1 MLLTLLQNRE
11 PAPAGGGRLAGF
23 EMAGGGVY
31 RETSFK
37 PILQRVLEAKAPKVK
52 PTKERAAKRA
62 KAIEQ
67 KAAIAVVNGG
77 NEQALRALEQEWREQ
92 RPFIPAQ
99 ARGIPMDE
107 LFAAQI
113 AFRIAQM
120 QLLDDDDEDAIT
132 AILLS

>member
-1 MLLTLLQNRE
+1 MLLTLLQSQGA
-11 PAPAGGGRLAGF
+11 APVAPPRLAGF
-23 EMAGGGVY
+23 EMVGGKAY

-52 PTKERAAKRA
+52 PPKERAAKRA

-77 NEQALRALEQEWREQ
+77 NEQMLKALEQEWREQ
-92 RPFIPAQ
+92 RPFIPVQ
-99 ARGIPMDE
+99 ARGIPIDE

-113 AFRIAQM
+113 AFRIAQL